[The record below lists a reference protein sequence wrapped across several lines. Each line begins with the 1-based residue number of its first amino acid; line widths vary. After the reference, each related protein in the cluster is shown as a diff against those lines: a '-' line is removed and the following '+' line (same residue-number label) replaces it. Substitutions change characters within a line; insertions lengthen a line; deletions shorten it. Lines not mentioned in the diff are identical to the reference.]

1 MNEQDPEDLTAM
13 AEAAFR
19 QAAIE
24 VIRTAKRTGTPVI
37 IWEDGQIRKI
47 PPEMLDEA
55 DPKTWHGASP
65 SE

>member
-1 MNEQDPEDLTAM
+1 MNEPDPDDLTAM

-37 IWEDGQIRKI
+37 IWEDGQIREI
-47 PPEMLDEA
+47 PPELLDEA
-55 DPKTWHGASP
+55 DPKTWHGESDP
-65 SE
+65 K